1 MSNITNISEWK
12 KKSSLLQMRTKLET
26 GFGKLIDGEVE
37 SIAFFYIVEPL
48 NRGLVASFIIDQ
60 NIIAKVAESEEGVY
74 GDRESIYKITCEA
87 TAEYLLSVESG
98 NCDDEVSKFAVYT
111 NLVNLA
117 SSESTINTLKRYP
130 KCRHFG
136 VMIYENIFNEQRDGI
151 SISPI
156 AMLSDKL
163 MISEFELWMSVCE
176 RLMEEQKSKPQY
188 FNGVNLR
195 LLIQKILSR
204 FPEEL
209 EQLKNLSR

>member
-12 KKSSLLQMRTKLET
+12 KKSSLLKMRTNLEK
-26 GFGKLIDGEVE
+26 GFEKLIDGGVE
-37 SIAFFYIVEPL
+37 STAFFYILEPL
-48 NRGLVASFIIDQ
+48 NRGLVATYIIDQ
-60 NIIAKVAESEEGVY
+60 NIIAKIAVSEKGIY
-74 GDRESIYKITCEA
+74 KDRESIYKITCEA
-87 TAEYLLSVESG
+87 TAEYLREVESG
-98 NCDDEVSKFAVYT
+98 NCDDEVSKFAVYI

-117 SSESTINTLKRYP
+117 TSASTINTLNRYP

-136 VMIYENIFNEQRDGI
+136 VIIYENTFDEKHNGI

-163 MISEFELWMSVCE
+163 IISDFELWMSVCE
-176 RLMEEQKSKPQY
+176 RLMEEQKSKPDY
-188 FNGVNLR
+188 FYGINMK

-209 EQLKNLSR
+209 ERLKNLSR